1 MAVDLQVIGVGLGRT
16 GTNSLKLAL
25 EQLGFGPCYHMSEV
39 FQHPERARRWQDRA
53 AGELVPWEELL
64 QGYRAAVDWP
74 PVYFWRELVRDFP
87 QAKVILSTRDA
98 GRWYASLDAT
108 IHQALKASPPPD
120 MPEPVRAQRLMAA
133 DIIMERHF
141 DNRFSDR
148 EHALA
153 VFAAHQAEVERTVA
167 PQRLLTWCADQGW
180 DGLCRF
186 LGVPVPQEPFPHT
199 NRKEEF
205 FKMHAREDR

>member
-1 MAVDLQVIGVGLGRT
+1 
-16 GTNSLKLAL
+16 
-25 EQLGFGPCYHMSEV
+25 MSEV

>member
-108 IHQALKASPPPD
+108 IHQALKASPPLSSSRRRSR
-120 MPEPVRAQRLMAA
+120 ELRGEAA
-133 DIIMERHF
+133 LE
-141 DNRFSDR
+141 
-148 EHALA
+148 
-153 VFAAHQAEVERTVA
+153 
-167 PQRLLTWCADQGW
+167 
-180 DGLCRF
+180 
-186 LGVPVPQEPFPHT
+186 
-199 NRKEEF
+199 
-205 FKMHAREDR
+205 AREERDALREVGGHPPSSQAAQASLGASAA